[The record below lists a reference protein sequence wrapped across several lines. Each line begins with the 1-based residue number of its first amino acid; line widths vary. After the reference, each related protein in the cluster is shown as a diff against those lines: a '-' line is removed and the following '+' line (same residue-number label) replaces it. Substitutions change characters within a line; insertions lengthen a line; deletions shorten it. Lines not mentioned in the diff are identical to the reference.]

1 MSLTLPA
8 VSPDLHG
15 DGVLLTP
22 WRQEDVTA
30 IVELADDPASRAWS
44 ASLRHVYDVEGARAW
59 LAGRAGPD
67 RVDWAVREP
76 GTGRLIGRTG
86 LHRLDDRPPGA
97 ELGYGV
103 HPAYRRR
110 GLAVAAAQ
118 TATRYGFEQLGLTRI
133 ELVHATGN
141 IASCA
146 VATRAGFAYEGTD
159 RASMDHGDGV
169 LHDAHRHARLA
180 TDPPGPAEAVPR
192 PLEVPDLEGGA
203 GVRLRPWETAD
214 AETFARGM
222 ADPLAAR
229 WSNAPQPFTAAH
241 ALRMFDHFR
250 RRARDGQSA
259 AWAVESGGLVAG
271 AVVVRS
277 INTVDWHAS
286 AAYWV
291 LPEHRGRGIA
301 PAALRLAAGY
311 AFDALGLHRV
321 QLQHAVKNTASC
333 RVAEKAGFEL
343 ESVQRGSCLL
353 ADGFVDEHQHVRLST
368 DG

>member
-1 MSLTLPA
+1 
-8 VSPDLHG
+8 VD
-15 DGVLLTP
+15 
-22 WRQEDVTA
+22 
-30 IVELADDPASRAWS
+30 
-44 ASLRHVYDVEGARAW
+44 GARAW
-59 LAGRAGPD
+59 LAGRSGPD
-67 RVDWAVREP
+67 RVDWAVRDP
-76 GTGRLIGRTG
+76 DTGRLIGRTG
-86 LHRLDDRPPGA
+86 LHRFDGRPPGA

-110 GLAVAAAQ
+110 GVAVAAVQ

-141 IASCA
+141 VASCA

-180 TDPPGPAEAVPR
+180 ADPPGPAAAVPR
-192 PLEVPDLEGGA
+192 PLEVPDLEGA
-203 GVRLRPWETAD
+203 RVRLRPWDDAE

-222 ADPLAAR
+222 ADPLSAR
-229 WSNAPQPFTAAH
+229 WSNAPQPFTADD

-250 RRARDGQSA
+250 RRARDGQSVV
-259 AWAVESGGLVAG
+259 WAVEYDGVVAG
-271 AVVVRS
+271 SLGMRS
-277 INTVDWHAS
+277 INTVDMHAS

-301 PAALRLAAGY
+301 PAALRLATGY
-311 AFDALGLHRV
+311 AFDALALHRM
-321 QLQHAVKNTASC
+321 QLQHAVANTASC
-333 RVAEKAGFEL
+333 RVAEKAGFGL
-343 ESVQRGSCLL
+343 EGIQRGSCLL

>member
-1 MSLTLPA
+1 MPVALPA
-8 VSPDLHG
+8 VSPDLEG
-15 DGVLLTP
+15 AGVLLTA
-22 WRQEDVTA
+22 WRQEDLAA

-44 ASLRHVYDVEGARAW
+44 ASLRHVYDVDGARAW

-86 LHRLDDRPPGA
+86 LHRFDGDRPPSA

-118 TATRYGFEQLGLTRI
+118 TATRYGFEQLGLLRI
-133 ELVHATGN
+133 ELVHASGN

-180 TDPPGPAEAVPR
+180 TDQPGPAEAVPL
-192 PLEVPDLEGGA
+192 PLDVPDLAGA
-203 GVRLRPWETAD
+203 GVRLRPWTD
-214 AETFARGM
+214 AEAEIFARGM
-222 ADPLAAR
+222 ADPLSAR

-250 RRARDGQSA
+250 RRAREGQSVVWA
-259 AWAVESGGLVAG
+259 AESDGVVAG
-271 AVVVRS
+271 SLGVRS
-277 INTVDWHAS
+277 INTVDKHAS
-286 AAYWV
+286 VAYWV

-301 PAALRLAAGY
+301 PAALRLATDY

-321 QLQHAVKNTASC
+321 QLQHAVENTASC
-333 RVAEKAGFEL
+333 RVAEKAGFGL

-353 ADGFVDEHQHVRLST
+353 AEGFVDEHQHVRLST
-368 DG
+368 DD